1 MQTSPTDTLALL
13 EARGQTLSTIS
24 SRPSRAKSGF
34 RRKIF
39 PMTFDSYLVK
49 TPDGYGLKA
58 PWCCFLG
65 FLSAMPTPPL
75 LYRGYVR
82 HETCPYLLRMF

>member
-1 MQTSPTDTLALL
+1 M
-13 EARGQTLSTIS
+13 STIS
-24 SRPSRAKSGF
+24 PRPSRAKSGF
-34 RRKIF
+34 RRKTF

-65 FLSAMPTPPL
+65 FLSAMPTPRFCIGVMFDISVASTFSEYFAKIPKIQPVPL
-75 LYRGYVR
+75 RKMG
-82 HETCPYLLRMF
+82 